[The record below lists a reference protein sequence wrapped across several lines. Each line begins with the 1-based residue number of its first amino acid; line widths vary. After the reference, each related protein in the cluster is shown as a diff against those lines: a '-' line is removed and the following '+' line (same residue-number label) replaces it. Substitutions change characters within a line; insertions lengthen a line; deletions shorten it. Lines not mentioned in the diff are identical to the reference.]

1 MRERFFVDTWGWV
14 ALGHKKD
21 SHHKEI
27 VRFYRAAQSRRD
39 EIVTSDYVLDELIT
53 LLFRR
58 ENSTEVLGFI
68 DGILSSAA
76 QGFIKIEK
84 ISKEHFDQAWNLKRR
99 FKEKPLISF
108 TDLTSMVLMNEMD
121 INKILTTDRHF
132 FQVGM
137 GFQKVP

>member
-21 SHHKEI
+21 SHHREI
-27 VRFYRAAQSRRD
+27 VRFYQEAARRKA
-39 EIVTSDYVLDELIT
+39 EIVSSDYVLDELIT

-58 ENSTEVLGFI
+58 ENSTEAVDFI
-68 DGILSSAA
+68 EGILASAVLNY
-76 QGFIKIEK
+76 IKIER
-84 ISKEHFDQAWNLKRR
+84 ISADHFDQAWHLRRR
-99 FKEKPLISF
+99 FKENPYFSF
-108 TDLTSMVLMNEMD
+108 TDLTSMVLMKEMG
-121 INKILTTDRHF
+121 IKNILTGDQHF

>member
-21 SHHKEI
+21 SHHKE
-27 VRFYRAAQSRRD
+27 VAHFYREAHSRKAQ
-39 EIVTSDYVLDELIT
+39 IITSDYVLDELIT

-58 ENSTEVLGFI
+58 ENSAEVLIFV
-68 DGILSSAA
+68 DGLLSSAA
-76 QGFIKIEK
+76 QDRIKVEK
-84 ISKEHFDQAWNLKRR
+84 ITPDHFERAWELRRR
-99 FKEKPLISF
+99 FKEKPFISF
-108 TDLTSMVLMNEMD
+108 TDLTSMVLMNEMN
-121 INKILTTDRHF
+121 IAKILTEDRHF

>member
-21 SHHKEI
+21 SHHKE
-27 VRFYRAAQSRRD
+27 VARFYREVHQRGA

-58 ENSTEVLGFI
+58 GNRSEALDFI
-68 DGILSSAA
+68 EGLLASVD
-76 QGFIKIEK
+76 QGHIKVAKITPGTFEK
-84 ISKEHFDQAWNLKRR
+84 AWDLRRR
-99 FKEKPLISF
+99 FRQYPFISF
-108 TDLTSMVLMNEMD
+108 TDLTSMVVMNERD
-121 INKILTTDRHF
+121 ILRILTEDRHF

-137 GFQKVP
+137 GFQKIP